1 MSLEFDLKLKNLA
14 DEFGTTVAS
23 LIEDIVFLRMCF
35 VFAVPSK
42 ANRLKVGEIILTEQG
57 IPIPGRNGT
66 APGTSN
72 ECEYV
77 DELSNKLVSHTHV
90 ICGLQNCVY
99 KAAREGVSIVNST
112 AYSTDSPCVRC
123 GPVILSVGIKRFVY
137 CREYRLVDH
146 LEILKE
152 KGVLIQ
158 QIPYEIVKEFGE
170 HYAEL

>member
-1 MSLEFDLKLKNLA
+1 MSENFELKLKNLA
-14 DEFGTTVAS
+14 KQLGVTVPS
-23 LIEDIVFLRMCF
+23 LIEDIVYLRMCF

-42 ANRLKVGEIILTEQG
+42 AKRLKVGEIILTEQG

-66 APGTSN
+66 APNTSN

-77 DELSNKLVSHTHV
+77 DETGKLVSHTHV

-99 KAAREGVSIVNST
+99 KAAREGVSVVNGT

-137 CREYRLVDH
+137 CREYRITDH

-152 KGVLIQ
+152 QGVILH
-158 QIPYEIVKEFGE
+158 QIPLEIVKEFGE